1 MIQKKPPKKP
11 IVNIDNLQ
19 NDSNIKFNGII
30 NIIKSNSITMFF
42 VKSVY
47 LFIYLFIL
55 TKLPRISIFLLIYAT
70 LQIRTV
76 ISQKMKYNFE
86 ARFCKIARLQ
96 DFIDNTQTHKC
107 VT

>member
-1 MIQKKPPKKP
+1 
-11 IVNIDNLQ
+11 
-19 NDSNIKFNGII
+19 
-30 NIIKSNSITMFF
+30 MFF

-107 VT
+107 VTWGHNIYTVLHGEMIIYYQKH

>member
-1 MIQKKPPKKP
+1 
-11 IVNIDNLQ
+11 
-19 NDSNIKFNGII
+19 
-30 NIIKSNSITMFF
+30 MFF